1 MCAQKTSSDCHTIS
15 EKPHKH
21 HQLWILMGVSGCG
34 KSVVAQ
40 RLSSALNIPCL
51 DGDFLHP
58 RHNVDKMANGQA
70 LDDDDRLPW
79 LQALN
84 QAAYAML
91 RTNPNSLMVCSAL
104 KKNYRDILRQNNAGI
119 RFIFLNG
126 NKDVVKERLQQRKG
140 HFFKATMLDSQFNTL
155 ENPDVDEKDI
165 ITIDI
170 NQTLDSVVSECIKQ
184 INKTNL

>member
-1 MCAQKTSSDCHTIS
+1 MCAQKTSSDCHTIA

-119 RFIFLNG
+119 HFIFLNG

-155 ENPDVDEKDI
+155 ENPGVDENDI

-170 NQTLDSVVSECIKQ
+170 NQTLDSVVSECINQ
-184 INKTNL
+184 INKANL

>member
-1 MCAQKTSSDCHTIS
+1 MSAKKTSSDCHIIS
-15 EKPHKH
+15 EKPHKN

-34 KSVVAQ
+34 KSAVAQ
-40 RLSSALNIPCL
+40 RLSSALNIPSL

-91 RTNPNSLMVCSAL
+91 RTNQNSLMVCSAL
-104 KKNYRDILRQNNAGI
+104 KKRSTYMVCED
-119 RFIFLNG
+119 LNFMG
-126 NKDVVKERLQQRKG
+126 GVCN
-140 HFFKATMLDSQFNTL
+140 FAWF
-155 ENPDVDEKDI
+155 
-165 ITIDI
+165 
-170 NQTLDSVVSECIKQ
+170 C
-184 INKTNL
+184 

>member
-1 MCAQKTSSDCHTIS
+1 MSGKKKSSDCHIIS

-104 KKNYRDILRQNNAGI
+104 KKNYRDILRQDNAGI
-119 RFIFLNG
+119 HFIFLNG
-126 NKDVVKERLQQRKG
+126 NKDVVKGRLQQRKG
-140 HFFKATMLDSQFNTL
+140 HFFKATMLDSQFNIL
-155 ENPDVDEKDI
+155 ETPDVNEKDI

-170 NQTLDSVVSECIKQ
+170 NQSLDSVVSECIKQ
-184 INKTNL
+184 IH

>member
-1 MCAQKTSSDCHTIS
+1 MCAQKTSSDCHIIS
-15 EKPHKH
+15 KKTHKH

-119 RFIFLNG
+119 HFIFLNG

-155 ENPDVDEKDI
+155 ETPDVNEKDI

-170 NQTLDSVVSECIKQ
+170 NQILDPVVSECINQ
-184 INKTNL
+184 INKANL

>member
-1 MCAQKTSSDCHTIS
+1 MCAQKTSSDCHIIS

-58 RHNVDKMANGQA
+58 RHNVDKMANDQA

-170 NQTLDSVVSECIKQ
+170 NQTLNSVVSECIKQ